1 MDGNAFSVGKGRYI
15 SPSNFGIPIEEGLMT
30 IILALFLLASATSS
44 DTEEIFSIVFR
55 WLLIFFSVNLILLKS
70 YEVFVQV
77 GANMYFCLL

>member
-1 MDGNAFSVGKGRYI
+1 MYDNAFSDGKGRYI

-55 WLLIFFSVNLILLKS
+55 W
-70 YEVFVQV
+70 
-77 GANMYFCLL
+77 